1 MAVVRSEAPAAFI
14 SMKHI
19 WLNTSRGLAFQNAI
33 TQPSFGSNLFLV
45 YEMVGGKFARLAGLF
60 GCVVDK

>member
-1 MAVVRSEAPAAFI
+1 
-14 SMKHI
+14 MKHI

-60 GCVVDK
+60 GRVVDK